1 MNNNDFNEIN
11 EFLTWTSKKI
21 KLHNQRTSA
30 QNRTLYRG
38 QVYECELG
46 VGIGSEQRKK
56 RPVVI
61 IQNNGRNN
69 TSPNTIV
76 VPITHTSNNLPIANK
91 YDNSGNLI
99 LDGYCMYSNIVTVS
113 KARLGNKICKLTN
126 SEMKKLEEEIIK
138 SQGMIQKFHALKNVI
153 DDKDKHIKLLKEN
166 VAKKDEEIIRLKQ
179 EVTALKSMSTT

>member
-21 KLHNQRTSA
+21 KLHSQRTSA

-179 EVTALKSMSTT
+179 EVNALKSMSTT

>member
-1 MNNNDFNEIN
+1 MVEIIH
-11 EFLTWTSKKI
+11 LQI
-21 KLHNQRTSA
+21 QLLC
-30 QNRTLYRG
+30 LY
-38 QVYECELG
+38 
-46 VGIGSEQRKK
+46 
-56 RPVVI
+56 P
-61 IQNNGRNN
+61 
-69 TSPNTIV
+69 
-76 VPITHTSNNLPIANK
+76 HTSNNLPIANK

-179 EVTALKSMSTT
+179 EVDALKSMSTT